1 MLSQNL
7 ISLVLDLVN
16 ESLIPSA
23 SGLFDHEE
31 KLLHKS
37 FKMFTCYSNCVSIN
51 ECPGNS
57 GPLSEAVRD
66 GLLSSVPATS
76 GPPVNED
83 AKDGPLCIVFIP
95 SVKVWSASGTLTVV
109 STHTE
114 WGWMDHTLVKLGLLH
129 MVCPQMYLKVLNCQ
143 LLKMFNMDCHKVMHA
158 VSKSITEIL
167 FQFSNTCSEYKY

>member
-1 MLSQNL
+1 MYTSPHRQNDRCSQIVPLWLFNPVISLYLYLIWSPSLHLVSCHCSFFPIFIKELDPCRCSSVLPQNL

-23 SGLFDHEE
+23 SGLFNHEE

-51 ECPGNS
+51 EFPGNS

-76 GPPVNED
+76 EPPVNKD
-83 AKDGPLCIVFIP
+83 AKDGPLCMCKCSF
-95 SVKVWSASGTLTVV
+95 
-109 STHTE
+109 
-114 WGWMDHTLVKLGLLH
+114 
-129 MVCPQMYLKVLNCQ
+129 Q
-143 LLKMFNMDCHKVMHA
+143 
-158 VSKSITEIL
+158 VSKVGL
-167 FQFSNTCSEYKY
+167 HQVHLL